1 LSVCEAI
8 VNEMLM
14 HGSNA
19 QASRLIWRTRYA
31 APGERAPSDTFARL
45 AHALAAP
52 EADPAS
58 WEARF
63 QSVLDDMR
71 FLPAGR
77 ILAGA
82 GLSEA
87 PTLCSCFVVDRL
99 KDTPEGV
106 MAGLGEGMTTL
117 LDGGGVG
124 VDFSPLSPAGAPGW
138 RGALAPGPVAFI
150 HLWQAATEAFLA
162 HAGRGGALMASLR
175 CDHPDI
181 EAFLAAKASPGVLS
195 RFNLSVQIT
204 EDFLAAIAADADWPL
219 VFSGARHHTL
229 RARALFERIA
239 RSAYETGEPGFL
251 FADQIRREN
260 NLWWREEITACNP
273 CGEAPLP
280 PGGACVLGSLNL
292 TRFVRH
298 PFSPEASIDTDALGA
313 VTRTAVRCLD
323 NVLDLTHFPLG
334 AQAQIARTS
343 RRIGLGFTGLG
354 DALVMLGQSYGDE
367 RSLET
372 AAAIMRRMRDEAYA
386 ASVSLAQEKGAFP
399 AFEARPYLASGF
411 ARRLPEDLR
420 AAIARHG
427 IRNSHLLSIAPT
439 GSISLLAGGV
449 STGIEPIFA
458 PVQTRML
465 REAGGE
471 IVRCELTDPALHLWR
486 SDDRD
491 AHSLPPGF
499 VSAQGLSLQ
508 AHIDMQAAVQPY
520 VDQAISKTWN
530 IPADCPFE
538 DVRSACL
545 AASGRGLKGFAV
557 FRAGSRE
564 GVLHAGSVRPCS
576 LYEAPCD

>member
-1 LSVCEAI
+1 M
-8 VNEMLM
+8 NPMLM
-14 HGSNA
+14 HEANA
-19 QASRLIWRTRYA
+19 QASRLIWQTRYA
-31 APGERAPSDTFARL
+31 APGERAPSDTFARV
-45 AHALAAP
+45 ARALAAP
-52 EADPAS
+52 EADPAA

-63 QSVLDDMR
+63 LSVLEDMR

-87 PTLCSCFVVDRL
+87 PTLCSCFVLDRL
-99 KDTPEGV
+99 EDTPEGII
-106 MAGLGEGMTTL
+106 AGLGAGIATL

-124 VDFSPLSPAGAPGW
+124 VDFSPLSPAGAPARKGPP
-138 RGALAPGPVAFI
+138 APGPVAFM
-150 HLWQAATEAFLA
+150 HLWQAATDAFLS
-162 HAGRGGALMASLR
+162 HARRRGALMASLR

-204 EDFLAAIAADADWPL
+204 EAFLAAVADDADWPL
-219 VFSGARHHTL
+219 VVSDTRHRTL
-229 RARALFERIA
+229 RARALFESMA

-251 FADQIRREN
+251 FTDQIRREN
-260 NLWWREEITACNP
+260 NLWWLEEITACNP

-298 PFSPEASIDTDALGA
+298 PFSPEASVDIDALGA

-323 NVLDLTHFPLG
+323 NVLDLTHFPLE
-334 AQAQIARTS
+334 AQAEVARAS

-354 DALVMLGQSYGDE
+354 DALVMLGQTYGDE

-399 AFEARPYLASGF
+399 AFKAGPYLASGF

-420 AAIARHG
+420 AHIARHG

-449 STGIEPIFA
+449 SSGVEPIFA

-465 REAGGE
+465 READGGT
-471 IVRCELTDPALHLWR
+471 VSCELTDPALHLWR
-486 SDDRD
+486 SGDRGD
-491 AHSLPPGF
+491 QSLPAGF
-499 VSAQGLSLQ
+499 ISAHGLSLE
-508 AHIDMQAAVQPY
+508 AHIEMQASIQPY

-530 IPADCPFE
+530 IPADSPFE
-538 DVRSACL
+538 DFRTAL
-545 AASGRGLKGFAV
+545 LTASRRGLKGFAV
-557 FRAGSRE
+557 FRAGARE
-564 GVLHAGSVRPCS
+564 GVLHPGAAGPCRLHETS
-576 LYEAPCD
+576 CD